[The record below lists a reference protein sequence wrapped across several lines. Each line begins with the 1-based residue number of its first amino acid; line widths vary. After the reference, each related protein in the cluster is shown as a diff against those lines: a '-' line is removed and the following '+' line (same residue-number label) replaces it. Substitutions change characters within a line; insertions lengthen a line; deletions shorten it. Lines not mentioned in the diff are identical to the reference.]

1 MPKAGAS
8 LCSMRSRRL
17 APSDK
22 YVRPSSDSGMYL
34 RLSNGCAGTQG
45 LASTDQFSF
54 QRLKFSAGRA
64 GQAGASS
71 SAAAAAAAPAAVTAT
86 PDNSSEHGQRAQRRR
101 GGDVLFFNIVD
112 LGDVTAGEF
121 DDGGVAAGQ
130 RVAGRQ
136 HGGAGS
142 RGLGQCGV
150 DVGDLVAGA
159 LAAVRIRQLAVGDEQ
174 RHLAEARFQF
184 DLAEGGAWQADLSA
198 VRLGVVGDDFTV
210 REGDEIMDQFVGR
223 VARNK

>member
-86 PDNSSEHGQRAQRRR
+86 PDNSSEHGQRAQRRC

-112 LGDVTAGEF
+112 LGDVAAGEF
-121 DDGGVAAGQ
+121 DHGGVAALIEFPGGY
-130 RVAGRQ
+130 VAEI
-136 HGGAGS
+136 H
-142 RGLGQCGV
+142 
-150 DVGDLVAGA
+150 DVKK
-159 LAAVRIRQLAVGDEQ
+159 IR
-174 RHLAEARFQF
+174 
-184 DLAEGGAWQADLSA
+184 
-198 VRLGVVGDDFTV
+198 
-210 REGDEIMDQFVGR
+210 
-223 VARNK
+223 RNR

>member
-22 YVRPSSDSGMYL
+22 YVWPSPDSGMYL

-54 QRLKFSAGRA
+54 QRLKLSAGRA

-71 SAAAAAAAPAAVTAT
+71 AAAAPAAVTAT

-101 GGDVLFFNIVD
+101 GDEVLFFNIVD

-174 RHLAEARFQF
+174 RHLAEARFQ
-184 DLAEGGAWQADLSA
+184 
-198 VRLGVVGDDFTV
+198 
-210 REGDEIMDQFVGR
+210 
-223 VARNK
+223 